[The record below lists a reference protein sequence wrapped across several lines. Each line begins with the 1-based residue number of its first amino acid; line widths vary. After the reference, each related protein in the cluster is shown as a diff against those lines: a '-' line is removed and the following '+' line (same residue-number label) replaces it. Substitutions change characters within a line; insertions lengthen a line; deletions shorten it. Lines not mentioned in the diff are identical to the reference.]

1 MSEAEIQALEQ
12 LESSIEDFRRN
23 GNVEAA
29 RQAFNSFDQNH
40 DNRISKDEV
49 FQILRKFLGEDDP
62 EVQASAEAAYKA
74 SDANADGTLDF
85 EEFQVFL
92 RTCGQE

>member
-1 MSEAEIQALEQ
+1 MSEAESQALRQ
-12 LESSIEDFRRN
+12 LETFMMDFMRN

-29 RQAFNSFDQNH
+29 REAFNTFDKNH

-49 FQILRKFLGEDDP
+49 FQILIKFKGEISP
-62 EVQASAEAAYKA
+62 EDQARVEAVYKA

-92 RTCGQE
+92 RTIS

>member
-1 MSEAEIQALEQ
+1 MSEVESHFLKQ
-12 LESSIEDFRRN
+12 LETSIEDFIRN

-29 RQAFNSFDQNH
+29 RQAFNSFDKNH
-40 DNRISKDEV
+40 DNRISKEEV
-49 FQILRKFLGEDDP
+49 FQIIIKFKGEVSPD
-62 EVQASAEAAYKA
+62 EQARVEALYKT

-92 RTCGQE
+92 RTID